1 MRTRELVVAGQTIR
15 LAQSESSGTDGR
27 LWEPA
32 VILTYHLAAMPAIT
46 GPAVELGCGLG
57 LVGIVLASRG
67 VEVILTDLPAAEAA
81 ARASLRENRAAL
93 RAAVDFAVL
102 DWAAPALIGAMPWA
116 SRVRFAVA
124 SDPVYD
130 FKTLELFVAAV
141 AELFAACPRLEG
153 MLVAHKHRPNV
164 CSDDGAFPTEGWG
177 ERSCP
182 IESALSLAGLAVSA
196 VAPLGGLTHPYIVL
210 WNVTRA
216 AKAAPTLDTMETS
229 KREEEPVLRSE
240 QESGVRS
247 WFSLTAFMHSHQFSC
262 LRLSDG
268 NPD

>member
-1 MRTRELVVAGQTIR
+1 MLLVRTAAFVPPLRFL
-15 LAQSESSGTDGR
+15 LA
-27 LWEPA
+27 PA
-32 VILTYHLAAMPAIT
+32 VGAA
-46 GPAVELGCGLG
+46 G
-57 LVGIVLASRG
+57 
-67 VEVILTDLPAAEAA
+67 
-81 ARASLRENRAAL
+81 RAAP
-93 RAAVDFAVL
+93 DSS
-102 DWAAPALIGAMPWA
+102 APGSHPPWPA
-116 SRVRFAVA
+116 TPPDDEDDDESVSLTSGSSYVV
-124 SDPVYD
+124 PVS
-130 FKTLELFVAAV
+130 VV
-141 AELFAACPRLEG
+141 
-153 MLVAHKHRPNV
+153 
-164 CSDDGAFPTEGWG
+164 
-177 ERSCP
+177 
-182 IESALSLAGLAVSA
+182 AVSA